1 MIQQWQ
7 QDKSPKNWISWN
19 ILWSADHRRINWEKK
34 LWDKVP
40 WFQSVQRSLMKVA
53 SQRAMHRLEKHLVS
67 PEGTLIIQTLV
78 VYPNAQYHTLNQ
90 QYPII
95 PKLKIH
101 QNQNSIFS
109 KSLLWLKICLNH
121 TTITSYTGSYTRY
134 VKCALENTFFTQFL
148 SKFRILHMPYI
159 LFSKYFLL
167 NASLPTKIMH
177 DITWS
182 NIYLF
187 SSYQ

>member
-34 LWDKVP
+34 SWDKVP

-109 KSLLWLKICLNH
+109 KSLLWLKICLKPSQV
-121 TTITSYTGSYTRY
+121 ITNGFYNRY
-134 VKCALENTFFTQFL
+134 EQRALEKKYFYPIKFL
-148 SKFRILHMPYI
+148 SKI
-159 LFSKYFLL
+159 S
-167 NASLPTKIMH
+167 NANFQNVFFDM
-177 DITWS
+177 
-182 NIYLF
+182 
-187 SSYQ
+187 

>member
-1 MIQQWQ
+1 
-7 QDKSPKNWISWN
+7 
-19 ILWSADHRRINWEKK
+19 
-34 LWDKVP
+34 
-40 WFQSVQRSLMKVA
+40 MKVA

-121 TTITSYTGSYTRY
+121 TTITSYTGYYTRY
-134 VKCALENTFFTQFL
+134 VKCALENTFFTQCNFYQNFEFYILYIACPAQPGMDHPFL
-148 SKFRILHMPYI
+148 SYRTSLAGLIKCLLTSLNPRSNKI
-159 LFSKYFLL
+159 FLT
-167 NASLPTKIMH
+167 PEVI
-177 DITWS
+177 
-182 NIYLF
+182 
-187 SSYQ
+187 